1 MMGLPKATNY
11 DVVIVG
17 AGASGFVAAVE
28 AANRGLTTLVLEKGR
43 TTGGSGNYMDG
54 GLAVN
59 STIQQAAGEK
69 LDPQAVLQAALSY
82 SHYEADSRIW
92 RNYIRQSPANIEW
105 LQGLGVKFD
114 GILPVGDGMHTMHL
128 YTGRGAQLIHGTL
141 EPKAQ
146 AAGAEVVT
154 SITVNQLIMDD
165 EQTVTGVK
173 ATDFTTKQN
182 VTITAKAVILATG
195 GYLNDPELMQTY
207 TNYAERLIPVNSG
220 KNTGDGLTM
229 AWQVGARRYRMGTSQ
244 LFGGQINDQTK
255 PAYLNWQTQ
264 LNGAASQ
271 QALLWVNQTG
281 QRFVNE
287 FSALQNFAEA
297 GNALSTQNKV
307 FSILSQNNIATLQ
320 DHILKE
326 MGTWSYP
333 DDKLPDLMDEI
344 QAALDKQAAFITQA
358 DTIAALATQLSLPDL
373 PTTVA
378 DYNTA
383 AKTGVDT
390 DFGKPAKFLLP
401 VDQGP
406 YYAIEL
412 GASAFCTM
420 GGLQIDPQNRVLTS
434 DGSPIPGLYAA
445 GNDAAGVL
453 TGDTYGVNLPGTES
467 GFTIYSGRNAAKN
480 VQADLETSTKI
491 TAED

>member
-1 MMGLPKATNY
+1 MGLPKQTNY

-17 AGASGFVAAVE
+17 AGASGFVAALE
-28 AANRGLTTLVLEKGR
+28 AASRGLTTLVLEKGR

-59 STIQQAAGEK
+59 SKLQQAAGEK

-92 RNYIRQSPANIEW
+92 RNYIRQSPANIDW
-105 LQGLGVKFD
+105 LQSLGVQFD

-154 SITVNQLIMDD
+154 SITVDQLITDD
-165 EQTVTGVK
+165 QQRITGVK
-173 ATDFTTKQN
+173 ATDFVTKQA

-207 TNYAERLIPVNSG
+207 TNYADRLIPVNSG
-220 KNTGDGLTM
+220 KNTGDGLKL
-229 AWQVGARRYRMGTSQ
+229 AWQVGARRYRMGTAQ

-287 FSALQNFAEA
+287 FAALQNFAEA
-297 GNALSTQNKV
+297 GNALSTQAKV
-307 FSILSQNNIATLQ
+307 YSILSQNNIATLQ
-320 DHILKE
+320 QHLLKE

-344 QAALDKQAAFITQA
+344 QTALTQSAAFITKA
-358 DTIAALATQLSLPDL
+358 DTIDALADQLGLPDL
-373 PTTVA
+373 PATVA
-378 DYNTA
+378 AYNTDA
-383 AKTGVDT
+383 QAGVDA
-390 DFGKPAKFLLP
+390 DFGKPATFMLP

-412 GASAFCTM
+412 GNSAFCTM
-420 GGLQIDPQNRVLTS
+420 GGLQIDPQNRVLTPT
-434 DGSPIPGLYAA
+434 GQPIPGLYAA

-467 GFTIYSGRNAAKN
+467 GFTIYSGRNAAQQ
-480 VQADLETSTKI
+480 VQQYV
-491 TAED
+491 TATTVMP